1 MNLFKKLLGK
11 EPASVDNLSNLVSYK
26 NSVWNFSLMI
36 PDNWEISSENDLRNV
51 PWVSPVRLFEP
62 VTEGPRT
69 SITILTQILAE
80 DGSGLSPYMN
90 KAEEQ
95 LRGYF
100 KEFRMISKDQRTL
113 LNWPVAWMTYT
124 YQGGNGKI
132 KELNVTA
139 FFGSGNMLAFQFLCE
154 SDYARGKENCQLFEK
169 IINSLKA
176 GNAGIRLPFVKLAG
190 AYSCSQC
197 GIALSSE
204 HEPNAMI
211 NLVSGL
217 TGICNECRAKGAI

>member
-11 EPASVDNLSNLVSYK
+11 EPASGEDLSRLINYK
-26 NSVWNFSLMI
+26 NSEWNFSLMI
-36 PDNWEISSENDLRNV
+36 PDNWEVSSENDLRNV
-51 PWVSPVRLFEP
+51 PWVSPVRIMEP

-69 SITILTQILAE
+69 SITILAQILAE
-80 DGSGLSPYMN
+80 DGSGLDPYMN
-90 KAEEQ
+90 NAEEQ

-100 KEFRMISKDQRTL
+100 KEFRLISKEQRTL
-113 LNWPVAWMTYT
+113 LNFPAAWMSYT

-154 SDYARGKENCQLFEK
+154 SDYARGKENTQLFEK
-169 IINSLKA
+169 MINNLKA
-176 GNAGIRLPFVKLAG
+176 GSAGIRLPFVELAG

-197 GIALSSE
+197 GIEFSSE
-204 HEPNAMI
+204 QEPNAML
-211 NLVSGL
+211 NLESGL
-217 TGICNECRAKGAI
+217 IGICNECKSKGAI